1 MADLESENL
10 LELCIDEQ
18 FYCLDADNNVGTF
31 TSSISSRLDLNSTG
45 NKRRYSNRK
54 GNGVI

>member
-31 TSSISSRLDLNSTG
+31 TSSGSDVIISRGIVRLWEA
-45 NKRRYSNRK
+45 
-54 GNGVI
+54 